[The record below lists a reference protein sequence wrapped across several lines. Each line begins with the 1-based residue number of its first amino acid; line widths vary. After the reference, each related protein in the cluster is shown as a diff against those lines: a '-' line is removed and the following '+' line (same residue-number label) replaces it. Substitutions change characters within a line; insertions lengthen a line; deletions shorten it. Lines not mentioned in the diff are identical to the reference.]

1 MSNYA
6 TKTDLKNVTE
16 IDTSKLA
23 VKSYLVSLKAEVDK
37 LDIGKVEP
45 FPVDLSKLSDA
56 VKNDVAKKT
65 AYDKL
70 VASNIDNSGFN
81 LKTKYD
87 TNKLELEKQIPN
99 TSGLVK
105 KLDFNAKI
113 TDIENKIP
121 SISGLA
127 ANVVLTTAGNKMPIV
142 SRLVKETDY
151 NTKISEIEKKVTDH
165 DYDK

>member
-23 VKSYLVSLKAEVDK
+23 VKSYLVSSKAEVDK
-37 LDIGKVEP
+37 LDIGNVEP
-45 FPVDLSKLSDA
+45 FSVDLSKLNDA

-70 VASNIDNSGFN
+70 VASNIDTSGFT

-87 TNKLELEKQIPN
+87 TDKLELEKQYSD

-142 SRLVKETDY
+142 SRLVKKTDY